1 MEIEGIYVLNSR
13 NVMIMEIR
21 LSTICNLLCEVEAPL
36 FDLMKDCD
44 VRELVVPCNEAIQIN
59 DTNGCFD

>member
-1 MEIEGIYVLNSR
+1 MEYGNS
-13 NVMIMEIR
+13 NVR
-21 LSTICNLLCEVEAPL
+21 ICYDNRWVNASG